1 MAINLDDRYP
11 GRANPKSVS
20 YPQGSFKDR
29 TAPDAKDGTY
39 LQQDWANDQLAFFQS
54 LMKEAGLSANNIVDT
69 VEASQ
74 YFDALEAIVEAA
86 TPDATESTKG
96 IIEIATTAEAQ
107 TLSAD
112 DRALT

>member
-11 GRANPKSVS
+11 GRAGPKSVS

-54 LMKEAGLSANNIVDT
+54 LMVEAGIDANGNVDT
-69 VEASQ
+69 VTESQ
-74 YFDALEAIVEAA
+74 YFDALVA
-86 TPDATESTKG
+86 TINSESLGYATFA
-96 IIEIATTAEAQ
+96 EIA
-107 TLSAD
+107 
-112 DRALT
+112 ALTEDD